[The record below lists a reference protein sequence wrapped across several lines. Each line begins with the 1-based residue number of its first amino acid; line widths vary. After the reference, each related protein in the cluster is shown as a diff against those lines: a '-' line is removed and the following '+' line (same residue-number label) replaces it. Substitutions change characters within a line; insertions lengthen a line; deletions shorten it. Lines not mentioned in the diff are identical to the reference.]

1 MYETGVFGAYTFFAQ
16 KQPGELC
23 GSNGLPLTPNSV
35 IIYGKSQSLMCLKHA
50 NLCEYLDIF
59 RGKHGKSFYC
69 LYSIFKFS
77 ITNRF
82 SFFFFAFQKG

>member
-69 LYSIFKFS
+69 FQFLNFQLLIGFP
-77 ITNRF
+77 
-82 SFFFFAFQKG
+82 FFFFAFQKG